1 MSVTVLLD
9 ATSIPADSGG
19 VGRYL
24 RELVPALSVRDDV
37 VLHVA
42 CQERDLE
49 WLRADAPAA
58 ILHRVSPRTTSVG
71 VRLLWEQLV
80 LPRLARRLGVDVIH
94 SPHYTMPLLSRR
106 RRVVTLHDATFFSHP
121 ELHGRLK
128 GPFFRTWI
136 RLAARRADRCLAPS
150 QATADEVARW
160 VTGRLA
166 PIVVSFHGVD
176 TVRYSPDARR
186 DEVEMRERLAI
197 GDGGY
202 CAFVGTIEPRKN
214 VGPLLDAIA
223 RVGERRPDLAPRL
236 LLAGGRGWD
245 DAVLARLEAAGPT
258 SPYRWLGYVDERLLP
273 AFVASSTLV
282 AYPSVGEGF
291 GLPILEALAS
301 GVPVVTTDR
310 LAAPEVGGDVA
321 VYCEPDAASLE
332 ATLEALLGDG
342 DRRAE
347 LGRRG
352 RERALGF
359 TWQRTAAEHAVAY
372 RDAAGGTR

>member
-1 MSVTVLLD
+1 MSTTVLLD

-24 RELVPALSVRDDV
+24 RELVPELARRDDL

-42 CQERDLE
+42 CQRRDVP
-49 WLRADAPAA
+49 WLTRDAPGAV
-58 ILHRVSPRTTSVG
+58 LHPAPADTTSVAR
-71 VRLLWEQLV
+71 RLVWEQLA
-80 LPRLARRLGVDVIH
+80 LPRLARRVGADVIH
-94 SPHYTMPLLSRR
+94 SPHYTMPLVTRIP
-106 RRVVTLHDATFFSHP
+106 RVVTLHDATFFSHP

-128 GPFFRTWI
+128 GPFFRRWI
-136 RLAARRADRCLAPS
+136 RLASQRATRCIAPS

-160 VTGRLA
+160 AGAPAR

-176 TVRYSPDARR
+176 TERYSPGSRAR
-186 DEVEMRERLAI
+186 EAEMRRSLAI
-197 GDGGY
+197 GEAPY
-202 CAFVGTIEPRKN
+202 VAFVGTVEPRKN
-214 VGPLLDAIA
+214 VGPLLDAITRLA
-223 RVGERRPDLAPRL
+223 ERRPELAPRL

-245 DAVLARLEAAGPT
+245 EPVIERLEAAAPGAA
-258 SPYRWLGYVDERLLP
+258 YRWLGYVDEQLLP
-273 AFVASSTLV
+273 SFVASSTLV

-321 VYCEPDAASLE
+321 VYCEPDAASIE
-332 ATLEALLGDG
+332 NALEALLD
-342 DRRAE
+342 DDARRDE

-352 RERALGF
+352 RERGLTF
-359 TWQRTAAEHAVAY
+359 TWRRTADEHAAVYAG
-372 RDAAGGTR
+372 AARRRS

>member
-24 RELVPALSVRDDV
+24 RELVPALARRDDV

-42 CQERDLE
+42 CQARDLD
-49 WLRADAPAA
+49 WLRDGAPDAL
-58 ILHRVSPRTTSVG
+58 LHQVSPRTTSVG

-80 LPRLARRLGVDVIH
+80 LPRLARRLRVDVIH

-121 ELHGRLK
+121 DLHGRLK

-136 RLAARRADRCLAPS
+136 RLAARRADRCITPS
-150 QATADEVARW
+150 QATADEVTRW
-160 VTGRLA
+160 VPGRLR

-176 TVRYSPDARR
+176 TVRYSPDSRS
-186 DEVEMRERLAI
+186 DEAAMRERLAI

-214 VGPLLDAIA
+214 VGPLLDAIV
-223 RVGERRPDLAPRL
+223 RLDERRSDLAPRL

-245 DAVLARLEAAGPT
+245 DVTIARLEAAGPT
-258 SPYRWLGYVDERLLP
+258 SPYQWLGYVDEGLLP
-273 AFVASSTLV
+273 AFVSSSTLV

-321 VYCEPDAASLE
+321 VYCEPDADSLE
-332 ATLEALLGDG
+332 TTLEALLDDEG
-342 DRRAE
+342 RRDA

-359 TWQRTAAEHAVAY
+359 TWDRTAAEHAVVY
-372 RDAAGGTR
+372 RHAAGGV